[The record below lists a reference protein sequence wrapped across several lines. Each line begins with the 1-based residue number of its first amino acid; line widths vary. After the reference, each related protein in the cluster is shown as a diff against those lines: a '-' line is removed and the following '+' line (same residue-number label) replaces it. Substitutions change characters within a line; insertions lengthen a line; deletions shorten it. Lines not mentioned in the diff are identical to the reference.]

1 MLNTKAGKDAT
12 RERAVEGGDVDKGK
26 GKGKV
31 ATPTPTPLMM
41 LMNADS
47 KRN

>member
-26 GKGKV
+26 GKV